1 MNFAALLSG
10 LGTGF
15 LAGGPIG
22 GAIGVAGAVASSAS
36 EAAMASAEAASEQS
50 YTANQVELLAS
61 NTRLNTMATKSS
73 ETTNTEEFHVADEEA
88 HNHVVRSYIEA
99 VKQVQ

>member
-1 MNFAALLSG
+1 MNFGSLLSS

-22 GAIGVAGAVASSAS
+22 GAIGVAGAISANAASAAS
-36 EAAMASAEAASEQS
+36 EAAYQSNQTELIAA
-50 YTANQVELLAS
+50 
-61 NTRLNTMATKSS
+61 NTNLNTMAVKSA
-73 ETTNTEEFHVADEEA
+73 ETTNTQEFHVAVEEA

-99 VKQVQ
+99 VKQTQ